1 MPKDIFPHDAACKA
15 SLENCLP
22 WFSKKEPEF
31 QQAHFRI
38 LPGTALQTAIILFFE
53 TSMVMLGQ
61 ANPKA

>member
-1 MPKDIFPHDAACKA
+1 MPPARRVWRTACHG
-15 SLENCLP
+15 SV
-22 WFSKKEPEF
+22 KKEPEF

-61 ANPKA
+61 AIPKA